1 LNRQTPD
8 SSSRNPPPTAQ
19 EYKARLTKLQRR
31 EWSIWVTSLAIM
43 LCLTAGLALLSFTA
57 ALRDKNVLDS
67 IVGLT
72 VLILLFG
79 SHSTYEKFV
88 INRLRLEIAQN
99 QAASKQWREVALVDP
114 LTGLSNRR
122 YAEKRLKEEILR
134 SQRQGY
140 PLCLIVFDLNEFKQI
155 NDRFG
160 HAAGDIV
167 LKVFAESLRNLA
179 RETDVAARLGGDE
192 FALLLTE
199 CDSVRS
205 EAIIKRLE
213 PGDVKLNEQS
223 VPIRFSFGC
232 KQFQIGE
239 QAQDMM
245 HAADEALYEHKRK
258 WKKSALSSANRPPR
272 QRTTDRQPAD

>member
-1 LNRQTPD
+1 LNKQTHD
-8 SSSRNPPPTAQ
+8 SSSQNLQSAAE
-19 EYKARLTKLQRR
+19 EYKSRLTKLQRR
-31 EWSIWVTSLAIM
+31 EWSIWVTSLTIM
-43 LCLTAGLALLSFTA
+43 LCLTAGLAFLSFSA

-79 SHSTYEKFV
+79 SHSTYEKLV

-99 QAASKQWREVALVDP
+99 QAASAQWREVALVDP

-140 PLCLIVFDLNEFKQI
+140 PLCMVVFDLNNFKQT

-160 HAAGDIV
+160 HAAGDMV
-167 LKVFAESLRNLA
+167 LKAFAESLRNVA

-199 CDSVRS
+199 CDSVQA
-205 EAIIKRLE
+205 EAIIGRLR
-213 PGDVKLNEQS
+213 PGDVTFEGQFL
-223 VPIRFSFGC
+223 PIRFAYGC
-232 KQFQIGE
+232 KQYRVGDVSE
-239 QAQDMM
+239 DMM
-245 HAADEALYEHKRK
+245 SGADEALYEQKRRG
-258 WKKSALSSANRPPR
+258 KKTPL
-272 QRTTDRQPAD
+272 TPAK

>member
-1 LNRQTPD
+1 MNKPTHD
-8 SSSRNPPPTAQ
+8 SSRRNLPRSEEESQ
-19 EYKARLTKLQRR
+19 ARLTKLQRR
-31 EWSIWVTSLAIM
+31 EWSIWVTSLTIM
-43 LCLTAGLALLSFTA
+43 LCLTAGLAFLSFGA

-79 SHSTYEKFV
+79 SHSTYEKLV

-99 QAASKQWREVALVDP
+99 QAASAQWREVALVDP

-122 YAEKRLKEEILR
+122 YAEKRLKEEIMR

-140 PLCLIVFDLNEFKQI
+140 PLCLVVFDLNEFKQT

-160 HAAGDIV
+160 HPAGDAV
-167 LKVFAESLRNLA
+167 LKAFAESLRNVA

-199 CDSVRS
+199 CDAVQA
-205 EAIIKRLE
+205 EAIIGRLN
-213 PGDVKLNEQS
+213 PGDVQFEGQS
-223 VPIRFSFGC
+223 LPIRFSYGC
-232 KQFQIGE
+232 KQYRVGDVSEDIMSG
-239 QAQDMM
+239 
-245 HAADEALYEHKRK
+245 ADEALYEQKRRAK
-258 WKKSALSSANRPPR
+258 RAALA
-272 QRTTDRQPAD
+272 PAK

>member
-1 LNRQTPD
+1 MTKQTPD
-8 SSSRNPPPTAQ
+8 SSHQNLPPTPE

-31 EWSIWVTSLAIM
+31 EWSIWVTSLTII
-43 LCLTAGLALLSFTA
+43 LCLTAGLAFLSFTA

-67 IVGLT
+67 IAGLT
-72 VLILLFG
+72 VLVLLFG
-79 SHSTYEKFV
+79 SYSTYEKSV

-99 QAASKQWREVALVDP
+99 QAASAQWREVALVDP

-140 PLCLIVFDLNEFKQI
+140 PLCLVVFDLNEFKQI

-160 HAAGDIV
+160 HAAGDDV
-167 LKVFAESLRNLA
+167 LKAFAETLRKVA

-199 CDSVRS
+199 CASVEA
-205 EAIIKRLE
+205 EAIVKRLN
-213 PGDVKLNEQS
+213 PGEVKLDGQS
-223 VPIRFSFGC
+223 VSIRFAYGC
-232 KQFQIGE
+232 KQYRDGE
-239 QAQDMM
+239 LPEDMM
-245 HAADEALYEHKRK
+245 SGADEALYEHKRRGK
-258 WKKSALSSANRPPR
+258 HPFLTPTK
-272 QRTTDRQPAD
+272 